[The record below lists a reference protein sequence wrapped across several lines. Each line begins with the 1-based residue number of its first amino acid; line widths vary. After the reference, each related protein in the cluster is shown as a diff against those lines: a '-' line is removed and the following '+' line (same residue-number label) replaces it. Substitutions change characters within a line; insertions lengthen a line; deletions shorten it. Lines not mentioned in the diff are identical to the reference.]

1 MNKHHGKPE
10 AKSSS
15 LVRAKRIFLTNLFF
29 FLCLATVTFFL
40 LPGEEEEDQKAPKR
54 PEKVLSLAEEAYLA
68 GEVQALS
75 EHPGTMPDYEI
86 EWVRKLAEKAIE
98 RDRRFDGADAE
109 ELTNQYIE
117 GYTAQFDAYY
127 DTRAA
132 REFGYSYGVKF
143 NPEIYGICVRADEE
157 FFDKHRERLEEKFRI
172 EKEAHWYLFCKAFN
186 EGFRDGYMIIKEG
199 VTVQSA
205 KEQIRLFDD

>member
-15 LVRAKRIFLTNLFF
+15 LVRAKRIFLINLGF
-29 FLCLATVTFFL
+29 FLCLATVAFFL
-40 LPGEEEEDQKAPKR
+40 LSGEEKEKSVTKR

-98 RDRRFDGADAE
+98 RDRRFDRADAE

-132 REFGYSYGVKF
+132 REFGYDYGVKL
-143 NPEIYGICVRADEE
+143 NPEIHGGYDGISEA
-157 FFDKHRERLEEKFRI
+157 FFDKHRARLEEKFRI
-172 EKEAHWYLFCKAFN
+172 EKEVHWYLFCKAFN
-186 EGFRDGYMIIKEG
+186 EGFRDGCMIIKEG